1 MVTHPIGSPND
12 AAVGH
17 EDRKRKH
24 SKTLSVVSREI
35 GEVKIFLS
43 ILILPLPDQEDVRLQ
58 RELGAGLEEA
68 LHRLELLEVV
78 THELE
83 WGVVSSTDQ

>member
-1 MVTHPIGSPND
+1 MCV
-12 AAVGH
+12 VG
-17 EDRKRKH
+17 
-24 SKTLSVVSREI
+24 REI

-43 ILILPLPDQEDVRLQ
+43 VLVLPLSDQEDVRLQ

-83 WGVVSSTDQ
+83 WSVVSSTDQ

>member
-1 MVTHPIGSPND
+1 MCV
-12 AAVGH
+12 VG
-17 EDRKRKH
+17 RKVR
-24 SKTLSVVSREI
+24 
-35 GEVKIFLS
+35 EVKIFLS
-43 ILILPLPDQEDVRLQ
+43 VLVLPLPDQEDVRLQ

>member
-1 MVTHPIGSPND
+1 MTHPIGSPDD

-17 EDRKRKH
+17 EDRKGEH
-24 SKTLSVVSREI
+24 SETLSVVGREI

>member
-1 MVTHPIGSPND
+1 MVTHPIGGPND

-17 EDRKRKH
+17 EDRKGEH
-24 SKTLSVVSREI
+24 SKTLSVVGRKV
-35 GEVKIFLS
+35 GEVKILLS
-43 ILILPLPDQEDVRLQ
+43 VLVLPLPDQEDVRLQ
-58 RELGAGLEEA
+58 GELGAGLEEA

-83 WGVVSSTDQ
+83 RSVVSSTDQ